1 MSSLHWLILVLF
13 YVLFIQLLWD
23 HSVWSGHVLKRR
35 CVIAGDLGFTCVI
48 FCTNINSWYLRF
60 IENTRSIYSSIF
72 YTTVYRIKQNVKSQT
87 KKLGSFWH
95 CRNILQWGKIDFK
108 SMIYTNGD
116 NYLNSGLKWWSYV
129 RYSYPHSTLKHNFF
143 CHVSGNCCNYR
154 VASSTLRTLTS
165 ERSFV
170 ESSLAAMV
178 WMCLELNLSNDN
190 STSSR
195 SAPFTSFTRML
206 LFWKLKVQFES
217 SWKRMAKN

>member
-1 MSSLHWLILVLF
+1 M
-13 YVLFIQLLWD
+13 
-23 HSVWSGHVLKRR
+23 
-35 CVIAGDLGFTCVI
+35 
-48 FCTNINSWYLRF
+48 
-60 IENTRSIYSSIF
+60 
-72 YTTVYRIKQNVKSQT
+72 IKKKKSQT
-87 KKLGSFWH
+87 KKLSHFDKVGIYSSGVKM
-95 CRNILQWGKIDFK
+95 ILKVWFTPMETTTWIADRH
-108 SMIYTNGD
+108 SNG
-116 NYLNSGLKWWSYV
+116 GLMFAIHILTVHWNTIFV
-129 RYSYPHSTLKHNFF
+129 

-154 VASSTLRTLTS
+154 VACSTLRTLTS
-165 ERSFV
+165 ESSLV